1 MASRRRTL
9 VVVSAV
15 LVVLVVVAVAI
26 FQLSNSRT
34 FQLFGALV
42 HRVETPEKVVSL
54 TLDDG
59 PSVLTPQVLQTL
71 EDADVPATFYVTGSE
86 LEQRPEL
93 GRAIVEA
100 GHELGNHTATHRRMM
115 LVGSGTVA
123 EEIERTDAAIRETGF
138 DGEITF
144 RPPYGKKLVALPRY
158 LDQHDRT
165 TVMWDVEPDSDAS
178 DTETIVQTA
187 LDETRPGSIILLHV
201 MYPSRTASLEAIP
214 GIVDGLRAEGYRFVT
229 VSELLD
235 MQTS

>member
-1 MASRRRTL
+1 MASGRRTL

-15 LVVLVVVAVAI
+15 LVVLVVVAVTI

-34 FQLFGALV
+34 
-42 HRVETPEKVVSL
+42 S
-54 TLDDG
+54 
-59 PSVLTPQVLQTL
+59 PSTSP
-71 EDADVPATFYVTGSE
+71 DRNSNNDPNSAGRSSRPATNS
-86 LEQRPEL
+86 
-93 GRAIVEA
+93 
-100 GHELGNHTATHRRMM
+100 NHTATHRRMM

-178 DTETIVQTA
+178 DTDTIVQTA
-187 LDETRPGSIILLHV
+187 LDEIRPGSIILLHV
-201 MYPSRTASLEAIP
+201 MYPSRAASLEAIP

-235 MQTS
+235 MRSS